1 VYLAAEHAEAMVSI
15 AVIDRGIGIFP
26 EDLPRVVKKFAR
38 GQNALGSGTGLGLA
52 IASRIADDH
61 GGSLSVTSTVGVG
74 TTVKVLLRTP

>member
-1 VYLAAEHAEAMVSI
+1 MVSI

-52 IASRIADDH
+52 IVKNLAHVLDGEVTVANRETGGAVFTVTLPIRDSAEIA
-61 GGSLSVTSTVGVG
+61 
-74 TTVKVLLRTP
+74 